1 MCEVEI
7 KFSRHSVRNHLATH
21 GTTIEDYEK
30 SHGAPAGGQSEIIQ
44 PSSVQSQSQPV
55 LSDIASPQGH
65 LVPPTSQLIPPNT
78 GHAITLL
85 HSTLLGPSHQI
96 VQPALLDCGDSV
108 HSVPPLHS
116 VSADLVPQH
125 RADPGPSI
133 FDLQSE
139 TTKELQMH
147 FRPGMLINKI

>member
-1 MCEVEI
+1 MCEVEV

-30 SHGAPAGGQSEIIQ
+30 CHGAPADGQSEIIQ
-44 PSSVQSQSQPV
+44 PSGEQSQSQPV
-55 LSDIASPQGH
+55 PSDIASPQSS
-65 LVPPTSQLIPPNT
+65 LVPTTSQLIPPNT

-85 HSTLLGPSHQI
+85 HSTLLGPSHRI
-96 VQPALLDCGDSV
+96 VQPALLNCRDSV
-108 HSVPPLHS
+108 HPVPPLDS
-116 VSADLVPQH
+116 VPVDLVPQH

-139 TTKELQMH
+139 TTSELQMN
-147 FRPGMLINKI
+147 FRPGM